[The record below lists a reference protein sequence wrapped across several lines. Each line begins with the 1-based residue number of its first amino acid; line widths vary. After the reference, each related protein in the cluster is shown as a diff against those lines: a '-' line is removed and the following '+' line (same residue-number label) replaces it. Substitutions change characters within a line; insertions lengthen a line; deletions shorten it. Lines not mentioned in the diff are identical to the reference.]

1 MKMWALGGIVTMI
14 IMGANGVAY
23 AQEEECPM
31 GEPTQMV
38 KGINSVIGENPFWA
52 SVGRTALVWRGEA
65 EAQTFIFLRDYAVRG
80 PITLT
85 GEEPNTGTKPRFAA
99 SNLDLTRN
107 ESLRLDPRGE
117 QPSNISQDDLRAY
130 TYNRAAVWFPEP
142 GCYVINA
149 QIGLKNGSLHLQINP
164 PESEEE

>member
-14 IMGANGVAY
+14 IMGTSGVAY

-31 GEPTQMV
+31 GRPTQMV
-38 KGINSVIGENPFWA
+38 RGINSVVGETPFWA
-52 SVGRTALVWRGEA
+52 SVGRADLVWRGEA
-65 EAQTFIFLRDYAVRG
+65 EAQTFIFLRDYVVRG

-85 GEEPNTGTKPRFAA
+85 GEEISTGAKPRFAA
-99 SNLDLTRN
+99 SNLALTRN

-117 QPSNISQDDLRAY
+117 QPANISTDDLRAY
-130 TYNRAAVWFPEP
+130 TYNRAAIWFPEP

-149 QIGLKNGSLHLQINP
+149 QIGLKKGTLHLEIHP
-164 PESEEE
+164 PEEE

>member
-1 MKMWALGGIVTMI
+1 MWALGGIVTMI

-31 GEPTQMV
+31 GRPTEMV
-38 KGINSVIGENPFWA
+38 KGINSVVGENPFWV
-52 SVGRTALVWRGEA
+52 SVGRAALVWRGEA
-65 EAQTFIFLRDYAVRG
+65 EAQTFIFMRDYAVRG

-85 GEEPNTGTKPRFAA
+85 GEEVNSGAKPRFAS
-99 SNLDLTRN
+99 SNLALTRN

-130 TYNRAAVWFPEP
+130 TYNRAALWFPEP

-149 QIGLKNGSLHLQINP
+149 QIGLKKASLHVQINP

>member
-31 GEPTQMV
+31 GRPTEMV
-38 KGINSVIGENPFWA
+38 RGINSVVGETPFWA
-52 SVGRTALVWRGEA
+52 SVGRADLVWRGET
-65 EAQTFIFLRDYAVRG
+65 EAMTIIFLRDYAVRG

-85 GEEPNTGTKPRFAA
+85 GEEINTGTKPRFAA
-99 SNLDLTRN
+99 SNLALTRN
-107 ESLRLDPRGE
+107 ESLRLDARG
-117 QPSNISQDDLRAY
+117 QNPGSDVSTDDLRAY
-130 TYNRAAVWFPEP
+130 TFNRAAIWFPEP

-149 QIGLKNGSLHLQINP
+149 QIGLKKGSLHLEIHP
-164 PESEEE
+164 PEEE